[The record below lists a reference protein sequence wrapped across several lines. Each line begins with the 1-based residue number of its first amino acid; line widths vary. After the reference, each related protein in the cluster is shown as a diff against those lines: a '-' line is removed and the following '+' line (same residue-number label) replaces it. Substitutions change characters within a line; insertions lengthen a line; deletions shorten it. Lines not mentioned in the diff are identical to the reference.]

1 MLQRQVE
8 DLDGLRVAHYQEI
21 LEHEE
26 QVWDFVQGK
35 VSLVVRSTLDV
46 LDRFTSKAYVY
57 SVNLMNQKVLTSRP
71 APTLSLSPCSIRFQ
85 ILLILMALPNQKTK
99 SSAY

>member
-8 DLDGLRVAHYQEI
+8 ELDELRVAHYQEI

-26 QVWDFVQGK
+26 YVWDFVQGK

-46 LDRFTSKAYVY
+46 LDRFTSKAC
-57 SVNLMNQKVLTSRP
+57 
-71 APTLSLSPCSIRFQ
+71 ATLFRWLAAKHC
-85 ILLILMALPNQKTK
+85 
-99 SSAY
+99 

>member
-1 MLQRQVE
+1 MAVLQRQVE
-8 DLDGLRVAHYQEI
+8 ELDELRVSHYQEI

-46 LDRFTSKAYVY
+46 LDRFTSKAYA
-57 SVNLMNQKVLTSRP
+57 S
-71 APTLSLSPCSIRFQ
+71 AFTLSV
-85 ILLILMALPNQKTK
+85 
-99 SSAY
+99 